1 MSDTPFHETLD
12 LSLCGQLGR
21 VHRICRQAIT
31 VAVEPLGFTQPRWT
45 AMMYM
50 QHLGEGCTQHEL
62 ATSLGMEM
70 PSLTR
75 TLKQLEQSEIIERR
89 IDIQDKRCRRLYF
102 TKQGQQHMALLRD
115 RIAEI
120 KSQLYRDLSD
130 EQLNGLASG
139 LIQLEGNALRLIQQE
154 EQL

>member
-21 VHRICRQAIT
+21 VHRICRQAIS

-45 AMMYM
+45 AMMYI

-62 ATSLGMEM
+62 ATNLGLEM

-89 IDIQDKRCRRLYF
+89 VDSQDKRCRRLYF
-102 TKQGQQHMALLRD
+102 TEQGHQQMLLLRA

-120 KSQLYRDLSD
+120 KTQLYRNLSD
-130 EQLNGLASG
+130 EQLNGLAQG
-139 LIQLEGNALRLIQQE
+139 LIQLEENALNLIQE
-154 EQL
+154 DQL